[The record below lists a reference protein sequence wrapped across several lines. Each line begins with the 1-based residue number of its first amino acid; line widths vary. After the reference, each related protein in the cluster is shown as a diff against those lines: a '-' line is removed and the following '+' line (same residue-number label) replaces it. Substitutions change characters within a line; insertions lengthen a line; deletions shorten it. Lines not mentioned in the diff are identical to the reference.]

1 MKKTKK
7 LRKRGRLTAGH
18 VGVVL
23 LLLIFAIL
31 IIVPF
36 WNAIIISF
44 MPSHEVA
51 RHPAAMLPYGFTLEN
66 YKYLFERGGLL
77 SAYKNTIL
85 ITLCGTLYAL
95 AISTLMG
102 YALSREFP
110 GKKPIFLLM
119 IFTMY
124 FSGGVIPVYLQMKKL
139 GLLDSILGIILMNG
153 VSAWNI
159 IIIKNGFEN
168 TPAALV
174 EAGKIDGADD
184 LRIFFQIML
193 PLQKPILATFALFI
207 AVGYWNEWYWSTL
220 SLTTQGSQPLMVYLR
235 NLVNTIEFQA
245 AQASSMTVAKS
256 VFPAGVQMA
265 ALFLTML
272 PIMCVYPFLQKYFMK
287 GMTVGAVK
295 M

>member
-1 MKKTKK
+1 MKRTGKIKK
-7 LRKRGRLTAGH
+7 GNRTVGH
-18 VGVVL
+18 VVIVL
-23 LLLIFAIL
+23 VLIIFAIL

-36 WNAIIISF
+36 WNAIVISF

-51 RHPAAMLPYGFTLEN
+51 RHPAAMFPYGFTMEN
-66 YKYLFERGGLL
+66 YEYLFRRGGLL
-77 SAYKNTIL
+77 SAYKNTIV
-85 ITLCGTLYAL
+85 ITLCGTIYGLT
-95 AISTLMG
+95 ISTMMG
-102 YALSREFP
+102 YALSRDFP
-110 GKKPIFLLM
+110 GKKTIFMMM

-124 FSGGVIPVYLQMKKL
+124 FSGGVIPMYLLIKKL
-139 GLLDSILGIILMNG
+139 GLLDSILGIVLMQG

-159 IIIKNGFEN
+159 IIIKNSFES

-174 EAGKIDGADD
+174 EAGKIDGANDF
-184 LRIFFQIML
+184 RIFFQIML
-193 PLQKPILATFALFI
+193 PLQKPILATFALFT

-220 SLTTQGSQPLMVYLR
+220 TLTTQGRQPLMVYLR

-245 AQASSMTVAKS
+245 SHSSSMAFTES